1 MYDTGNEYRQFS
13 YEPAAASY
21 EGYYNDNEAP
31 LLHTFEQS
39 AAMPQYEQPLAQE
52 LCPESQTVLAIGAN
66 LDFYRQQMLEMQESA

>member
-13 YEPAAASY
+13 YEPAASY
-21 EGYYNDNEAP
+21 DGYYNDMP

-39 AAMPQYEQPLAQE
+39 TPMSQYEQPVAQE
-52 LCPESQTVLAIGAN
+52 LCSESQTVLAIGAN